1 MQAMLIIML
10 LVRYLYFCLCFLLN
24 KTQVLISAIIVA
36 TCKTTRT
43 AITASSEVELP
54 LLLVVSHEAVISMCM
69 EIKQLDTLV
78 CTVVI
83 CYLLN

>member
-10 LVRYLYFCLCFLLN
+10 LVRYLYFCLCFFLN

-54 LLLVVSHEAVISMCM
+54 FLLVVSREVEYISVCM
-69 EIKQLDTLV
+69 D
-78 CTVVI
+78 
-83 CYLLN
+83 